1 MFKHVNGVDAIHYD
15 TTEFSYIL
23 NAILDATSVT
33 GTRKVQMLKRKVTE
47 DTVDLHF
54 FRHSAD
60 DGSKSNEND
69 ISLFPK
75 NLCFKK
81 NISNFVS
88 DEVWT

>member
-1 MFKHVNGVDAIHYD
+1 MI
-15 TTEFSYIL
+15 
-23 NAILDATSVT
+23 
-33 GTRKVQMLKRKVTE
+33 KRKVTE

-60 DGSKSNEND
+60 DGSRSNEND

-75 NLCFKK
+75 NLYFKK

-88 DEVWT
+88 DEV